1 MCTHN
6 NCTKIM
12 VKFSNLEGVKHSK
25 TTNLIDNVTMVNIYF
40 ENIELF
46 SCREKM
52 WLCILTTPKRGRIMK
67 YSTAIMNKCLQY

>member
-25 TTNLIDNVTMVNIYF
+25 TTNLIDNVTMVNICI

-46 SCREKM
+46 SSREKM
-52 WLCILTTPKRGRIMK
+52 WLCI
-67 YSTAIMNKCLQY
+67 